1 MNKNT
6 QSGFIIPLI
15 IGIVALFIIAGGVYF
30 AYEKGKSAEVNQV
43 NTSVI
48 PAQAGIQSQTSGS
61 NSSTSTSTEPT
72 PIITSINPTSA
83 KIGDTVAV
91 SGSNLRGF
99 EGDKNLWIQ
108 NVSSGVKGIIHGDA
122 GASDQSIKFNLTD
135 KYCTAETSYSGNAC
149 PSYLTITPGNYV
161 VYANPWGVTS
171 NSVPL
176 LITSTSSTA
185 WQTYTNSQYGYT
197 LQYPYDFALVSN
209 MTSAQKSLTSS
220 YMGSCHELNASYSY
234 STPGEVSL
242 CYIGSQTTDG
252 FSASAFNISASSTTS
267 VSDCQKTQQNE
278 NGQQTKLTTIN
289 GIPFYEDMLGD
300 AGLGH
305 YVSTDSFRTYHAGK
319 CYTIE
324 ADIESQVGNA
334 PYWNGLDPTFLAGM
348 KGKLDQILST
358 FHFTSTA
365 TSSIQPS
372 ITVISP
378 NGGESFN
385 INSPIPVS
393 WSQNYSSSSI
403 KVCLLGSTGGCLY
416 TSPSMNAVVGQNSF
430 TIPATANRKVCTE
443 NNGNSSCSLAGGYKI
458 TILDTN
464 PPPSV
469 HGDVFSVSSDNY
481 FTITN
486 N

>member
-185 WQTYTNSQYGYT
+185 WQTYTNSQYGFSF
-197 LQYPYDFALVSN
+197 QYP
-209 MTSAQKSLTSS
+209 
-220 YMGSCHELNASYSY
+220 ASYGNL
-234 STPGEVSL
+234 STLNDNIIALGQASTNGEGFNANFSVNMPRVLLNNSGQPKTLTDLTNYYNVKGNTESTVTVGGIQSL
-242 CYIGSQTTDG
+242 EVWSSQIGTMVFVPLSGSKFIEIIGDHNNPI
-252 FSASAFNISASSTTS
+252 FN
-267 VSDCQKTQQNE
+267 
-278 NGQQTKLTTIN
+278 
-289 GIPFYEDMLGD
+289 
-300 AGLGH
+300 
-305 YVSTDSFRTYHAGK
+305 
-319 CYTIE
+319 
-324 ADIESQVGNA
+324 
-334 PYWNGLDPTFLAGM
+334 
-348 KGKLDQILST
+348 QILST
-358 FHFTSTA
+358 FTF
-365 TSSIQPS
+365 
-372 ITVISP
+372 
-378 NGGESFN
+378 
-385 INSPIPVS
+385 
-393 WSQNYSSSSI
+393 
-403 KVCLLGSTGGCLY
+403 
-416 TSPSMNAVVGQNSF
+416 
-430 TIPATANRKVCTE
+430 
-443 NNGNSSCSLAGGYKI
+443 
-458 TILDTN
+458 
-464 PPPSV
+464 
-469 HGDVFSVSSDNY
+469 
-481 FTITN
+481 TN